1 MSGDFRRRR
10 AHPTKTDVVRA
21 IRAAKQEGA
30 SAVEVRPDG
39 TLVIRL
45 EPLNHESLESETP
58 EDSIV
63 L

>member
-1 MSGDFRRRR
+1 MPRTR
-10 AHPTKTDVVRA
+10 ARTTQADVARA
-21 IRAAKQEGA
+21 IRAAKREGA

-45 EPLNHESLESETP
+45 APENLPIVDSDPET
-58 EDSIV
+58 ENAII

>member
-1 MSGDFRRRR
+1 MSGITPRSR
-10 AHPTKTDVVRA
+10 ARPTKAAVARV

>member
-1 MSGDFRRRR
+1 MPRTR
-10 AHPTKTDVVRA
+10 ARPTKADVVRA

-30 SAVEVRPDG
+30 SAVEVKPDG

-45 EPLNHESLESETP
+45 VPMTHESLESETP

>member
-1 MSGDFRRRR
+1 MPRTR
-10 AHPTKTDVVRA
+10 ARPTKADVVRA

-45 EPLNHESLESETP
+45 VPLTQEGL
-58 EDSIV
+58 DSVVATEELIV